1 MDIKFK
7 GLSSMQR
14 HQSVEIK
21 ISTVTL
27 LQTKD
32 HFKLFLLFAA
42 FSSYFENKAMKNIA
56 EFKGSHLY

>member
-1 MDIKFK
+1 ME
-7 GLSSMQR
+7 R
-14 HQSVEIK
+14 HQPVEIK

-42 FSSYFENKAMKNIA
+42 FSSYFKNKAMTNIA
-56 EFKGSHLY
+56 EFKRSHLY